1 MRPQDRINMENKYL
15 ILYMCG
21 GFAISAALTTPNGLD
36 CIKFFV
42 LGIAILYYTFKEDKY
57 I

>member
-1 MRPQDRINMENKYL
+1 MEDKNL

-42 LGIAILYYTFKEDKY
+42 LGIAILYYAFKEDKDF
-57 I
+57 

>member
-1 MRPQDRINMENKYL
+1 MKDKTL

-36 CIKFFV
+36 GIKFFV
-42 LGIAILYYTFKEDKY
+42 LGIVILYYAFKEDKCF
-57 I
+57 